1 MEGSG
6 SRGEV
11 VKGQRI
17 SRYGVWDDSGGLPE
31 GQWIRVVIQVWGMG
45 CLAVSLLEIC
55 PDL

>member
-1 MEGSG
+1 M
-6 SRGEV
+6 
-11 VKGQRI
+11 
-17 SRYGVWDDSGGLPE
+17 YGVLANAIEGLPE